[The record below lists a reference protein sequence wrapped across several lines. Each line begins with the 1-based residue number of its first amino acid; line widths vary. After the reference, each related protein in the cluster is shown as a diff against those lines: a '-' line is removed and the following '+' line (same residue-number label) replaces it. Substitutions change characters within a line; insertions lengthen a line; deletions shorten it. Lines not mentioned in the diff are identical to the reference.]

1 MGRTSR
7 EVFAFCPFPRSG
19 RGDGTVH
26 SILIPAS
33 LLRPRAG
40 SVVSVARV
48 RVQLLTGELALPD
61 HIEAELV
68 LGGEPIAARTG
79 GTRWSIPAEPANT
92 SGVLRLAIVHD
103 GLEYRDS
110 YPVSVR

>member
-1 MGRTSR
+1 MF
-7 EVFAFCPFPRSG
+7 EFCPFPRSG
-19 RGDGTVH
+19 SGNGTVH
-26 SILIPAS
+26 SILIPVS

-48 RVQLLTGELALPD
+48 RVRLLTGELALPD
-61 HIEAELV
+61 HIEAELLLDAELV
-68 LGGEPIAARTG
+68 APRTG
-79 GTRWSIPAEPANT
+79 ETRWSIPAAPAST